1 MPTLE
6 DNSQPESKS
15 CGGAGDSNGSDW
27 GEMRAAIERLR
38 AEVRLRDERME
49 QMAEDMNRMR
59 ATAKAIVGG
68 AGSDGDR

>member
-1 MPTLE
+1 MSPSSWE
-6 DNSQPESKS
+6 
-15 CGGAGDSNGSDW
+15 
-27 GEMRAAIERLR
+27 EMRSEIEKLR
-38 AEVRLRDERME
+38 AEISARDERME